1 LQINDRVIEAVDE
14 VFSYA
19 KDVDDWIVIKKEL
32 LKCLP
37 SEERKSFST
46 RDPITKKQRANQFEF
61 HVAGLWE
68 ARSGRPVIFKDYEKS
83 EK

>member
-1 LQINDRVIEAVDE
+1 LKVSDRIIEALDE

-19 KDVDDWIVIKKEL
+19 KNIDDWIVIKKEL

-46 RDPITKKQRANQFEF
+46 RDPITKKQQTNQFEF
-61 HVAGLWE
+61 HVASLWE
-68 ARSGRPVIFKDYEKS
+68 ERSGRPVIFKDHEKLV
-83 EK
+83 K